1 MTLYHLSKLIYRLYV
16 EGELRKR
23 FREDPGAILDRF
35 DLTEEE
41 KRIVIEKDYVALYGL
56 GVHPMLV
63 AHYVSVT
70 GGERRFLE
78 EDVPRLRPLRNPF
91 QDYYKA
97 E

>member
-70 GGERRFLE
+70 GGERSLTICV
-78 EDVPRLRPLRNPF
+78 DHRLGHGWPDPQGER
-91 QDYYKA
+91 KW
-97 E
+97 